1 MAVTR
6 IIGYCSAMEQTTW
19 AKREAAG
26 IGERVAH
33 YRSAAKITAQQL
45 AERCAALGLPEISR
59 VVIAK
64 LETGRREA
72 VSTAELKVLAA
83 ALGVP
88 PVLLL
93 FPLGQ
98 AQAVEAL
105 PGRAVHP
112 WDGIRWFTGEVQE
125 LDGQEGSESPISLF
139 SLHHHLVSQWPQEQ
153 AAAAAAMKAA
163 RDARTPQARREA
175 EELAVYRQEL
185 AGGGYLRTIRA
196 TMRTLGYL
204 PPDLPPDLAAVFGE
218 ESSS

>member
-1 MAVTR
+1 MAQP
-6 IIGYCSAMEQTTW
+6 GW
-19 AKREAAG
+19 AQREAAG
-26 IGERVAH
+26 IGERIAH
-33 YRSAAKITAQQL
+33 FRRQAGLSAQDV
-45 AERCAALGLPEISR
+45 AERCAALGLPSVSR

-72 VSTAELKVLAA
+72 VSTAELKVIAA

-88 PVLLL
+88 AVLLL

-105 PGRAVHP
+105 PGRYVHP
-112 WDGIRWFTGEVQE
+112 WDGIRWFTGEVQD
-125 LDGQEGSESPISLF
+125 LGGQEGSESPISLF

-153 AAAAAAMKAA
+153 AAAAAAMKAVREA
-163 RDARTPQARREA
+163 STPEARREA

-204 PPDLPPDLAAVFGE
+204 PPDLPPDLVAVFGE
-218 ESSS
+218 ES

>member
-1 MAVTR
+1 
-6 IIGYCSAMEQTTW
+6 MEHEREW

-33 YRSAAKITAQQL
+33 FRGRTRLTAQAL
-45 AERCAALGLPEISR
+45 AERCAALGMPSMSR

-98 AQAVEAL
+98 AQAVEVL
-105 PGRAVHP
+105 PGREAHP
-112 WDGIRWFTGEVQE
+112 WDGIRWFTGEMPD
-125 LDGQEGSESPISLF
+125 LDGGQADGRESPISLF
-139 SLHHHLVSQWPQEQ
+139 SLHHHLASQWSQEQ
-153 AAAAAAMKAA
+153 AAAAAAVKAA
-163 RDARTPQARREA
+163 REAATPAARRDAEA
-175 EELAVYRQEL
+175 DAIYKQEL
-185 AGGGYLRTIRA
+185 ASSGFLRTIRA

-204 PPDLPPDLAAVFGE
+204 PPDLPPEIAAALGE
-218 ESSS
+218 EA